1 MNLKL
6 LDSLEDVQR
15 FAAVPS
21 NLSKAY
27 SAATGRTR
35 GLPDR

>member
-1 MNLKL
+1 MNWSYLE
-6 LDSLEDVQR
+6 SLEDAQR

>member
-1 MNLKL
+1 MKL
-6 LDSLEDVQR
+6 PRKSGDAQR